1 MVNISQQI
9 KLLWNRSRVLTG
21 TGLLMLAALAIF
33 AAGLAL
39 DGRTVTGSP
48 VWLKPAKF
56 AVSTAIFVFTIA
68 WLLRYIT
75 VWPRLMRVVAKI
87 LATVF
92 VAEVGIIALQAA
104 RGVPSHFN
112 ASSRFDGALFSIMGI
127 AIGIL
132 WLATVAVLAAL
143 MRQRF
148 ENPAWGWWLRLGVLI
163 TVIGSAAG
171 GSMLRMTPEQLAAKR
186 AGTRLVAIGGHTVG
200 APDGGPGLPGTGWST
215 EHGDLR
221 IAHFFGLHSM
231 QVLPLLGWLAA
242 RRRYTVAVQTRLAFV
257 ASVSYT
263 ALIAIVWWQA
273 LRGQSIVA
281 PDETTF
287 VAYGVWVTLTASALM
302 MVRAAF
308 AVHGLTEARN
318 RA

>member
-1 MVNISQQI
+1 MSREI

-33 AAGLAL
+33 ATGLVL

-68 WLLRYIT
+68 WLLKYIT
-75 VWPRLMRVVAKI
+75 VWPRVMRAVANI
-87 LATVF
+87 MATVF
-92 VAEVGIIALQAA
+92 VAEVGIIAFQAA

-112 ASSRFDGALFSIMGI
+112 ASSRFDGALFSIMGV

-186 AGTRLVAIGGHTVG
+186 AGARLVAVGGHTVG

-221 IAHFFGLHSM
+221 IAHFFGLHGM
-231 QVLPLLGWLAA
+231 QVLPFLGWFAT
-242 RRRYTVAVQTRLAFV
+242 RRRYTLAVQTRLAFV
-257 ASVSYT
+257 AAVSYT

-287 VAYGVWVTLTASALM
+287 GAYALWVILTASAM
-302 MVRAAF
+302 MMAKAAF
-308 AVHGLTEARN
+308 AVHGATEARN